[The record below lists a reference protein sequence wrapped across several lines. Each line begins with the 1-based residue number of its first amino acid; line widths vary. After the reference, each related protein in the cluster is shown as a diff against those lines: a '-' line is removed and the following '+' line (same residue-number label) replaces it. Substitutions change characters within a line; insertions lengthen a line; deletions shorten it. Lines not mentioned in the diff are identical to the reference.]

1 MLFSAL
7 NHINNIVVIIE
18 RCYSEKIVQGFKQMK
33 SIKLFLLIIISIIA
47 LVCATALLL
56 SKDDYQKALMW
67 SLQKFTS
74 YQITSIDDLS
84 ITYGATPIITL
95 KNLALHNDSDTQSI
109 KADTF
114 AIEFA
119 LASLFSDQLKIKK
132 ILIHNGEII
141 VAHQEEDH
149 GSFMSIPSIE
159 YAELKNI
166 SISCH
171 CNKEKPLSLFVDNL
185 QIVDV
190 SGGKKELSGSGKFEG
205 VPFKLASHIEENR
218 ENKNSSLAMTFNI
231 LDTSLSIK
239 GSIEDLSNIE
249 GFDLTV
255 IGDTKELANVMNYFV
270 SDTPKLGKAHISAQ
284 LKGDID
290 NFNISKISATLNNN
304 DATSLAVTGAI
315 HNLKHKNENASAS
328 VDLLFKENSLKPI
341 AFVGQVLK
349 DNKQFKFD
357 GDINID
363 GLPLKSDLLVSL
375 QTTPILLSG
384 KVQTEQLHVDSFSLR
399 QASPGTNPDTEK
411 KGFKNTAL
419 RLNILKKLDI
429 NLLISAFKLTG
440 TKFEIEASKT
450 RITSKS
456 GLLVLEPTTLTIND
470 NPVKIQSSIQSI
482 SSPPIITLDI
492 QAQHFDVAKLF
503 TDPDNPP
510 GIEGDLTFHLE
521 SKGQGNTIGD
531 VIDAMDGQLAMVMD
545 EGIINQSG
553 LQLMS
558 TDVVGWLFEKVI
570 NKKQTK
576 IICAV
581 NQNEIKNGVLT
592 SQILQI
598 ELQDMEVSG
607 SGLINLN
614 EELIDL
620 TLYADDKSFL
630 KPAVPIEVKGDLFSP
645 SVTMLPS
652 VSSLTSLTVSII
664 PHLFLADVL
673 TTNFLELLNMG
684 DQEKPCQ

>member
-1 MLFSAL
+1 
-7 NHINNIVVIIE
+7 
-18 RCYSEKIVQGFKQMK
+18 MK
-33 SIKLFLLIIISIIA
+33 SIKLFLLIIVSVIG
-47 LVCATALLL
+47 LMCATALLL

-84 ITYGATPIITL
+84 ITYGATPRITL
-95 KNLALHNDSDTQSI
+95 KNLAVHNESDTQSI
-109 KADTF
+109 KVDTF
-114 AIEFA
+114 AIEFS
-119 LASLFSDQLKIKK
+119 LVSLFTDQLKIKK
-132 ILIHNGEII
+132 ILIQNGEIA
-141 VAHQEEDH
+141 VVQQEEEQ
-149 GSFMSIPSIE
+149 GSSISIPSIE
-159 YAELKNI
+159 YAELQNI
-166 SISCH
+166 RISCH
-171 CNKEKPLSLFVDNL
+171 CNKEKSLLLFVDKL
-185 QIVDV
+185 QIVDA
-190 SGGKKELSGSGKFEG
+190 SNGKKELSGNGKFEG
-205 VPFKLASHIEENR
+205 LPFQLISYIEK
-218 ENKNSSLAMTFNI
+218 NKEKNNSSLAMTFNL

-255 IGDTKELANVMNYFV
+255 TGDTKELANVMNYFV
-270 SDTPKLGKAHISAQ
+270 SDIPKLGKAHVSVQ

-290 NFNISKISATLNNN
+290 NFDISKISATLDNNE
-304 DATSLAVTGAI
+304 ATSLAVTGAI
-315 HNLKHKNENASAS
+315 HNIKHKNDNVSAR

-341 AFVGQVLK
+341 AFTGQILK
-349 DNKQFKFD
+349 ENKQLKFD

-363 GLPLKSDLLVSL
+363 GLPLKSDLMVSF
-375 QTTPILLSG
+375 QTTPVLLSG

-399 QASPGTNPDTEK
+399 QASPGTDPDIEK

-419 RLNILKKLDI
+419 RLDILKKLDI
-429 NLLISAFKLTG
+429 DLLISAFKLTG
-440 TKFEIEASKT
+440 TKFDIETSET
-450 RITSKS
+450 RITSNA
-456 GLLVLEPTTLTIND
+456 GLLRLESTILTIND
-470 NPVKIQSSIQSI
+470 NTVKIQSSIQSI
-482 SSPPIITLDI
+482 SSPPIVTLDI
-492 QAQHFDVAKLF
+492 QAQHFEVAKLF
-503 TDPDNPP
+503 TDPNNPP

-558 TDVVGWLFEKVI
+558 TDVVGWLFEKII
-570 NKKQTK
+570 NKKQTR

-581 NQNEIKNGVLT
+581 NQNEIKDGVLT
-592 SQILQI
+592 TQILQI
-598 ELQDMEVSG
+598 ELEDMEVTG
-607 SGLINLN
+607 SGVLKLS
-614 EELIDL
+614 EQSIDL
-620 TLYADDKSFL
+620 MLYADDKSFL

-645 SVTMLPS
+645 SVTMSPS

-673 TTNFLELLNMG
+673 TTNFLDLLDMG